1 MQKLLVAV
9 LALLVSHAAGG
20 LASGLAGSL
29 ALAAAA
35 GLNALGQVT
44 SSNSL
49 DTLHDRNLSNSQKFI
64 APGIVPVRFYLVIGY
79 HAARLLSRLFHRP
92 FSHAHGLVTGQ
103 HCMQPQLPGAR
114 Q

>member
-1 MQKLLVAV
+1 MPQKNAARQRRHKVCKELLVAV

-44 SSNSL
+44 SSNGL
-49 DTLHDRNLSNSQKFI
+49 NT
-64 APGIVPVRFYLVIGY
+64 
-79 HAARLLSRLFHRP
+79 FHNRKP
-92 FSHAHGLVTGQ
+92 L
-103 HCMQPQLPGAR
+103 
-114 Q
+114 

>member
-1 MQKLLVAV
+1 LQKLLVAV

-49 DTLHDRNLSNSQKFI
+49 NTLHDRNLSNSQNFI
-64 APGIVPVRFYLVIGY
+64 APDKVPVRIYLC
-79 HAARLLSRLFHRP
+79 L
-92 FSHAHGLVTGQ
+92 
-103 HCMQPQLPGAR
+103 
-114 Q
+114 

>member
-64 APGIVPVRFYLVIGY
+64 APGINPGT
-79 HAARLLSRLFHRP
+79 LLSCNRISRSAP
-92 FSHAHGLVTGQ
+92 FVKIFSLTVLEISFA
-103 HCMQPQLPGAR
+103 A
-114 Q
+114 

>member
-35 GLNALGQVT
+35 GLHALGQVT
-44 SSNSL
+44 SSNGL
-49 DTLHDRNLSNSQKFI
+49 DTFHNRNLSNSQNFLM
-64 APGIVPVRFYLVIGY
+64 PGDCPTM
-79 HAARLLSRLFHRP
+79 HLS
-92 FSHAHGLVTGQ
+92 
-103 HCMQPQLPGAR
+103 
-114 Q
+114 

>member
-44 SSNSL
+44 SSNGL
-49 DTLHDRNLSNSQKFI
+49 NT
-64 APGIVPVRFYLVIGY
+64 
-79 HAARLLSRLFHRP
+79 FHN
-92 FSHAHGLVTGQ
+92 
-103 HCMQPQLPGAR
+103 
-114 Q
+114 

>member
-20 LASGLAGSL
+20 LAGGLAGSL
-29 ALAAAA
+29 ALAAAT

-64 APGIVPVRFYLVIGY
+64 APDKVPVRFYLVIGY
-79 HAARLLSRLFHRP
+79 HAARLLSRIFR
-92 FSHAHGLVTGQ
+92 
-103 HCMQPQLPGAR
+103 
-114 Q
+114 

>member
-35 GLNALGQVT
+35 LLGALT
-44 SSNSL
+44 KITSL
-49 DTLHDRNLSNSQKFI
+49 DSINVLHFKMS
-64 APGIVPVRFYLVIGY
+64 
-79 HAARLLSRLFHRP
+79 
-92 FSHAHGLVTGQ
+92 SH
-103 HCMQPQLPGAR
+103 
-114 Q
+114 